1 MFSQTRS
8 VARKFGAKI
17 AVAAMSLGAMTMA
30 RAADTDPFSAM
41 MDSIALGG
49 VSAKVIASGLLIVG
63 IALAF
68 KAPDLGKRVVKK
80 V

>member
-30 RAADTDPFSAM
+30 RAADADPISQM
-41 MDSIALGG
+41 MDAVNLSG
-49 VSAKVIASGLLIVG
+49 VSAKVVACGLLIVG

-68 KAPDLGKRVVKK
+68 KGPDLGKRVVKK